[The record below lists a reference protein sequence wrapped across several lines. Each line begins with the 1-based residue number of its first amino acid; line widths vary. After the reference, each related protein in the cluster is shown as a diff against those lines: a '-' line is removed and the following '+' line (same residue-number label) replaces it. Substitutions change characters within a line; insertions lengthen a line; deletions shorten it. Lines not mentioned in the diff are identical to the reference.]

1 MLFTSF
7 TDLIAKGG
15 YTILVLIVCSIVAL
29 KVVIEKSVVI
39 RGVSEKLLDE
49 LKNKILSSIDSRD
62 LKEASYIIKFS
73 TSRWLFFTVKSPLS
87 TIAQYIIENYRLP
100 KDELLDAAYRRMD
113 KELMKLEK
121 GLGILATLGSIS
133 PFIGLFGTVI
143 GIIRSFQALALNEAS
158 GYLNVMSGIAE
169 ALVATAA
176 GLIVAVPSVMFYN
189 YFSKKIKHSIPQLE
203 EAIDDIVRK
212 LKYMEKETKHAPVQN

>member
-39 RGVSEKLLDE
+39 RGISEKLLDE

-87 TIAQYIIENYRLP
+87 TVAQYIIENYRLP

>member
-189 YFSKKIKHSIPQLE
+189 YFSKKIKHSIPQIE

>member
-87 TIAQYIIENYRLP
+87 TVAQYIIENYRLP